1 MHTITEIKKTIYLN
15 KRDYNYMMRYPEN
28 VCKDYP
34 KKTRGINVDGVMK
47 NSKCYHVVLDEEYLK
62 YIQKKCFAIGT
73 NNRSDHTSIYIFGI
87 IMDIFP
93 EHRMFIDASATH
105 HPVTKITSNYKYNIF
120 NTDSGVCTDI
130 YTGSTYEFDVWDMD
144 NWVECPKTK
153 AELDRIKA
161 EDQRKNI
168 ENLNVTCLKDTI
180 VAALEAADIHITLAQ
195 RTYVYKNR
203 AFMQAVDKKEW
214 NKLLL
219 KAINNYI
226 NNIAK
231 EHGFKVAMP
240 KIKSNA
246 KINEYCPLFF
256 LDDIEILNEGE
267 QNG

>member
-1 MHTITEIKKTIYLN
+1 MHTITEVEKTIYLN
-15 KRDYNYMMRYPEN
+15 KKDYDHMMRYPEK
-28 VCKDYP
+28 VRDGYP

-62 YIQKKCFAIGT
+62 YIQSKYRAGT
-73 NNRSDHTSIYIFGI
+73 SAWDHTSIYVASVVR
-87 IMDIFP
+87 DIFP
-93 EHRMFIDASATH
+93 DKYIFINGLLSH
-105 HPVTKITSNYKYNIF
+105 HPVSKIDSSYKYNIY
-120 NTDSGVCTDI
+120 NADNDVCTDT
-130 YTGSTYEFDVWDMD
+130 YTGSTYEFDVWDMN
-144 NWVECPKTK
+144 NWVECPKIK

-161 EDQRKNI
+161 EDQRKGI
-168 ENLNVTCLKDTI
+168 ETLNVTCLKDTI
-180 VAALEAADIHITLAQ
+180 VAALEAADIHITLTQ
-195 RTYVYKNR
+195 RTYMHKNR

-226 NNIAK
+226 NDIAK

-256 LDDIEILNEGE
+256 LDDIEILNKGE
-267 QNG
+267 

>member
-1 MHTITEIKKTIYLN
+1 MHTITEIEKTIYLN
-15 KRDYNYMMRYPEN
+15 KPDYDHMIRYPEK
-28 VCKDYP
+28 VRDGYP

-62 YIQKKCFAIGT
+62 HIQSKYRAGT
-73 NNRSDHTSIYIFGI
+73 SAWDHTSIYVASVVR
-87 IMDIFP
+87 DIFP
-93 EHRMFIDASATH
+93 DKYIFINSLLSH
-105 HPVTKITSNYKYNIF
+105 HPVSKIDSSYKYNIY
-120 NTDSGVCTDI
+120 NADNDVCTDT

-144 NWVECPKTK
+144 NWVECPKIK

-161 EDQRKNI
+161 EDQRKSI
-168 ENLNVTCLKDTI
+168 ENLNVACLKDTI

-195 RTYVYKNR
+195 RTYLHKNR

-226 NNIAK
+226 NDIAK

-267 QNG
+267 

>member
-1 MHTITEIKKTIYLN
+1 MHTITEVEKTIYLN
-15 KRDYNYMMRYPEN
+15 KKDYDYMMRYPEK
-28 VCKDYP
+28 VHDGYP

-62 YIQKKCFAIGT
+62 HIQSKYRAGT
-73 NNRSDHTSIYIFGI
+73 SSWDHTSIYVASVVR
-87 IMDIFP
+87 DIFP
-93 EHRMFIDASATH
+93 DKYIFINGLLSH
-105 HPVTKITSNYKYNIF
+105 HPVSKIDSSYKYNIY
-120 NTDSGVCTDI
+120 NADNDVCKDT

-144 NWVECPKTK
+144 NWVECPKIK

-161 EDQRKNI
+161 EDQRKGI
-168 ENLNVTCLKDTI
+168 EALNVTCLKDTI
-180 VAALEAADIHITLAQ
+180 VAALEAADIHITLTQ
-195 RTYVYKNR
+195 RTYMHKNR

-226 NNIAK
+226 NDIAK

-267 QNG
+267 

>member
-1 MHTITEIKKTIYLN
+1 MHTITEVEKTIYLN
-15 KRDYNYMMRYPEN
+15 KKDYDYMMRYPEK
-28 VCKDYP
+28 VHDGYP

-62 YIQKKCFAIGT
+62 HIQSKYRAGT
-73 NNRSDHTSIYIFGI
+73 SSWDHTSIYVASVVR
-87 IMDIFP
+87 DIFP
-93 EHRMFIDASATH
+93 DKYIFINGLLSH
-105 HPVTKITSNYKYNIF
+105 HPVSKIDSSYKYNIY
-120 NTDSGVCTDI
+120 NADNDVCKDK

-144 NWVECPKTK
+144 NWVECPKIK

-161 EDQRKNI
+161 EDQRKGI
-168 ENLNVTCLKDTI
+168 EALNVTCLKDTI
-180 VAALEAADIHITLAQ
+180 VAALEAADIHITLTQ
-195 RTYVYKNR
+195 RTYMHKNR

-226 NNIAK
+226 NDIAK

-267 QNG
+267 

>member
-1 MHTITEIKKTIYLN
+1 MHTITEVEKTIYLN
-15 KRDYNYMMRYPEN
+15 KKDYDYMVRYPEK
-28 VCKDYP
+28 VRDGYP

-62 YIQKKCFAIGT
+62 HIQSKYRAGT
-73 NNRSDHTSIYIFGI
+73 SSWDHTSIYVASVVR
-87 IMDIFP
+87 DIFP
-93 EHRMFIDASATH
+93 DKYIFINGLLSH
-105 HPVTKITSNYKYNIF
+105 HPVSKIDSSYKYNIY
-120 NTDSGVCTDI
+120 NADNDVCKDT

-144 NWVECPKTK
+144 NWVECPKIK

-161 EDQRKNI
+161 EDQRKGI
-168 ENLNVTCLKDTI
+168 EALNVTCLKDTI
-180 VAALEAADIHITLAQ
+180 VAALEAADIHITLTQ
-195 RTYVYKNR
+195 RTYMHKNR

-226 NNIAK
+226 NDIAK

-267 QNG
+267 

>member
-1 MHTITEIKKTIYLN
+1 MHTITEVEKTIYLN
-15 KRDYNYMMRYPEN
+15 KKDYDYMMRYPEK
-28 VCKDYP
+28 VHDGYP

-62 YIQKKCFAIGT
+62 HIQSKYRAGT
-73 NNRSDHTSIYIFGI
+73 SSWDHTSIYVASVVR
-87 IMDIFP
+87 DIFP
-93 EHRMFIDASATH
+93 NKYIFINGLLSH
-105 HPVTKITSNYKYNIF
+105 HPVSKIDSSYKYNIY
-120 NTDSGVCTDI
+120 NADNDVCKDT

-144 NWVECPKTK
+144 NWVECPKIK

-161 EDQRKNI
+161 EDQRKGI
-168 ENLNVTCLKDTI
+168 EALNVTCLKDTI
-180 VAALEAADIHITLAQ
+180 VAALEAADIHITLTQ
-195 RTYVYKNR
+195 RTYMHKNR

-226 NNIAK
+226 NDIAK

-267 QNG
+267 

>member
-1 MHTITEIKKTIYLN
+1 MHTITEVEKTIYLN
-15 KRDYNYMMRYPEN
+15 KKDYDYMMRYPEK
-28 VCKDYP
+28 VRDGYP

-62 YIQKKCFAIGT
+62 YIQSKYRAGT
-73 NNRSDHTSIYIFGI
+73 SSWDHTSIYVASIVR
-87 IMDIFP
+87 DIFP
-93 EHRMFIDASATH
+93 DQHIFINGSLSH
-105 HPVTKITSNYKYNIF
+105 HPVSKIDSSYKYNIYTSDP
-120 NTDSGVCTDI
+120 NICKDT
-130 YTGSTYEFDVWDMD
+130 YTGSTYEFDVWDMN
-144 NWVECPKTK
+144 NWVECPKIK

-161 EDQRKNI
+161 EDQRKGI
-168 ENLNVTCLKDTI
+168 ENLNVACLKDTI
-180 VAALEAADIHITLAQ
+180 VAALEAADIHITLTQ
-195 RTYVYKNR
+195 RTYLHKNR

-226 NNIAK
+226 NDIAK

-256 LDDIEILNEGE
+256 LDDIEILNEGD
-267 QNG
+267 

>member
-1 MHTITEIKKTIYLN
+1 MHTITEIEKTIYLN
-15 KRDYNYMMRYPEN
+15 KPDYDHMMRYPEIARGG
-28 VCKDYP
+28 YP
-34 KKTRGINVDGVMK
+34 KKTRGINVKGVMK
-47 NSKCYHVVLDEEYLK
+47 NTKCYHVVLDEEYLK
-62 YIQKKCFAIGT
+62 HIQSKYKAGGT
-73 NNRSDHTSIYIFGI
+73 TSWDHTAIYITSI
-87 IMDIFP
+87 IEDIFP
-93 EHRMFIDASATH
+93 EHQMFIDALATH
-105 HPVTKITSNYKYNIF
+105 HPVTKITSNYKYNIYDA
-120 NTDSGVCTDI
+120 NDVCKDI

-195 RTYVYKNR
+195 RTYAYKNR

-267 QNG
+267 QK

>member
-1 MHTITEIKKTIYLN
+1 MHTITEVEKTIYLN
-15 KRDYNYMMRYPEN
+15 KKDYDYMVRYPEK
-28 VCKDYP
+28 VRDGYP

-62 YIQKKCFAIGT
+62 HIQSKYRAGT
-73 NNRSDHTSIYIFGI
+73 SSWDHTSIYVASVVR
-87 IMDIFP
+87 DIFP
-93 EHRMFIDASATH
+93 DKYIFINGLLSH
-105 HPVTKITSNYKYNIF
+105 HPVSKIDSSYKYNIY
-120 NTDSGVCTDI
+120 NADNDVCKDT

-144 NWVECPKTK
+144 NWVECPKIK

-161 EDQRKNI
+161 EDQRKGI
-168 ENLNVTCLKDTI
+168 EALNVTCLKDTI
-180 VAALEAADIHITLAQ
+180 VAALEAADIHITLTQ
-195 RTYVYKNR
+195 RTYMHKNR
-203 AFMQAVDKKEW
+203 AFLQAVDKKEL

-226 NNIAK
+226 NDIAK

-267 QNG
+267 

>member
-1 MHTITEIKKTIYLN
+1 MHTITEVEKTIYLN
-15 KRDYNYMMRYPEN
+15 KKDYDYMMRYPEK
-28 VCKDYP
+28 VRDGYP

-62 YIQKKCFAIGT
+62 HIQSKYRAGT
-73 NNRSDHTSIYIFGI
+73 SAWDHTSIYVASVVR
-87 IMDIFP
+87 DIFP
-93 EHRMFIDASATH
+93 DKYIFINGLLSH
-105 HPVTKITSNYKYNIF
+105 HPVSKIDSSYKYNIY
-120 NTDSGVCTDI
+120 NADNDVCTDT
-130 YTGSTYEFDVWDMD
+130 YTGSIYEFDVWDMN
-144 NWVECPKTK
+144 NWVECPKIK

-161 EDQRKNI
+161 EDQRKGI
-168 ENLNVTCLKDTI
+168 ETLNVTCLKDTI
-180 VAALEAADIHITLAQ
+180 VAALEAADIHITLTQ
-195 RTYVYKNR
+195 RTYMHKNR
-203 AFMQAVDKKEW
+203 AFMQAMDKKEW

-226 NNIAK
+226 NDIAK

-267 QNG
+267 

>member
-1 MHTITEIKKTIYLN
+1 MHTITEIEKTIYLN
-15 KRDYNYMMRYPEN
+15 KPDYDYMMRYPEIARGG
-28 VCKDYP
+28 YP
-34 KKTRGINVDGVMK
+34 KKTRGINVKGVMK
-47 NSKCYHVVLDEEYLK
+47 NTKCYHVVLDEEYLK
-62 YIQKKCFAIGT
+62 HIQSISKVAEAISWDRT
-73 NNRSDHTSIYIFGI
+73 DHTAIYITSI
-87 IMDIFP
+87 IKDIFP
-93 EHRMFIDASATH
+93 NRHMFIHFSLLH
-105 HPVTKITSNYKYNIF
+105 HPVSRIPSNYRYNIYDT
-120 NTDSGVCTDI
+120 NNACKDI

-144 NWVECPKTK
+144 NWVECPKIK

-195 RTYVYKNR
+195 RTYAYKNR

-267 QNG
+267 

>member
-1 MHTITEIKKTIYLN
+1 MHTITEVEKTIYLN
-15 KRDYNYMMRYPEN
+15 KKDYDYMVRYPEK
-28 VCKDYP
+28 VRDGYP

-62 YIQKKCFAIGT
+62 HIQSKYRAGT
-73 NNRSDHTSIYIFGI
+73 SSWDHTSIYVASVVR
-87 IMDIFP
+87 DIFP
-93 EHRMFIDASATH
+93 NKYIFINGLLSH
-105 HPVTKITSNYKYNIF
+105 HPVSKIDSSYKYNIY
-120 NTDSGVCTDI
+120 NADNDVCKDT

-144 NWVECPKTK
+144 NWVECPKIK

-161 EDQRKNI
+161 EDQRKGI
-168 ENLNVTCLKDTI
+168 EALNVTCLKDTI
-180 VAALEAADIHITLAQ
+180 VAALEAADIHITLTQ
-195 RTYVYKNR
+195 RTYMHKNR

-226 NNIAK
+226 NDIAK

-267 QNG
+267 

>member
-1 MHTITEIKKTIYLN
+1 MHTITEIEKTIYLN
-15 KRDYNYMMRYPEN
+15 KPDYDHMMRYPEIARGG
-28 VCKDYP
+28 YP
-34 KKTRGINVDGVMK
+34 KKTRGINVKGVMK
-47 NSKCYHVVLDEEYLK
+47 NTKCYHVVLDEEYLK
-62 YIQKKCFAIGT
+62 HIQSKYKAGGT
-73 NNRSDHTSIYIFGI
+73 TSWDHTAIYITSI
-87 IMDIFP
+87 IEDIFP

-105 HPVTKITSNYKYNIF
+105 HPVTKITSNYRYNTYDT
-120 NTDSGVCTDI
+120 NNACKDI

-144 NWVECPKTK
+144 NWVECPKIK

-195 RTYVYKNR
+195 RTYAYKNR

-226 NNIAK
+226 NDIAK

-267 QNG
+267 

>member
-1 MHTITEIKKTIYLN
+1 MYTITEVEKTIYLN
-15 KRDYNYMMRYPEN
+15 KPDYNHMMRYPEK
-28 VCKDYP
+28 VRDGYP

-62 YIQKKCFAIGT
+62 YIQSKYRAGT
-73 NNRSDHTSIYIFGI
+73 SSWDHTSIYVASIVR
-87 IMDIFP
+87 DIFP
-93 EHRMFIDASATH
+93 DQHMFINGLLSH
-105 HPVTKITSNYKYNIF
+105 HPVSKIDSSYKYNIYGAE
-120 NTDSGVCTDI
+120 NDVCTDT
-130 YTGSTYEFDVWDMD
+130 YTGNTYEFDVWDMN
-144 NWVECPKTK
+144 NWVECPKIK

-161 EDQRKNI
+161 EDQRKSI
-168 ENLNVTCLKDTI
+168 EKLNVTCLKDTI

-195 RTYVYKNR
+195 RTYLHKNR

-226 NNIAK
+226 NDIAK

-267 QNG
+267 

>member
-1 MHTITEIKKTIYLN
+1 MHTITEVEKTIYLN
-15 KRDYNYMMRYPEN
+15 KKDYDYMVRYPEK
-28 VCKDYP
+28 VRDGYP

-62 YIQKKCFAIGT
+62 HIQSKYKAGT
-73 NNRSDHTSIYIFGI
+73 SSWDHTSIYVASVVR
-87 IMDIFP
+87 DIFP
-93 EHRMFIDASATH
+93 DKYIFINGLLSH
-105 HPVTKITSNYKYNIF
+105 HPVSKIDSSYKYNIY
-120 NTDSGVCTDI
+120 NADNDVCKDT

-144 NWVECPKTK
+144 NWVECPKIK

-161 EDQRKNI
+161 EDQRKGI
-168 ENLNVTCLKDTI
+168 EALNVTCLKDTI
-180 VAALEAADIHITLAQ
+180 VAALEAADIHITLTQ
-195 RTYVYKNR
+195 RTYMHKNR

-226 NNIAK
+226 NDIAK

-267 QNG
+267 

>member
-1 MHTITEIKKTIYLN
+1 MHTITEVEKTIYLN
-15 KRDYNYMMRYPEN
+15 KPDYDHMMRYPEK
-28 VCKDYP
+28 VRDGYP
-34 KKTRGINVDGVMK
+34 KKTRGINVAGVMK
-47 NSKCYHVVLDEEYLK
+47 NTKCYHVILDEEYLK
-62 YIQKKCFAIGT
+62 YIQSKYRAGT
-73 NNRSDHTSIYIFGI
+73 SSWDHTSIYLASIVR
-87 IMDIFP
+87 DIFP
-93 EHRMFIDASATH
+93 DQHMFINGLLSH
-105 HPVTKITSNYKYNIF
+105 HPVSKIDSSYKYNIYGTE
-120 NTDSGVCTDI
+120 NEICTDT
-130 YTGSTYEFDVWDMD
+130 YTGSTYEFDVWDMS
-144 NWVECPKTK
+144 NWVECPKNK

-168 ENLNVTCLKDTI
+168 EKLNVTCLKDTI
-180 VAALEAADIHITLAQ
+180 VAALEAADIHITLTQ
-195 RTYVYKNR
+195 RTYLHKNR

-226 NNIAK
+226 NDIAK

-267 QNG
+267 

>member
-1 MHTITEIKKTIYLN
+1 MHTITEIEKTIYLN
-15 KRDYNYMMRYPEN
+15 KPDYDHMMRYPEIARGG
-28 VCKDYP
+28 YP
-34 KKTRGINVDGVMK
+34 KKTRGINVKGVMK
-47 NSKCYHVVLDEEYLK
+47 NTKCYHVVLDEEYLEHIQSISK
-62 YIQKKCFAIGT
+62 VAKTTSWDNTAIYI
-73 NNRSDHTSIYIFGI
+73 TSIIK
-87 IMDIFP
+87 DIFP
-93 EHRMFIDASATH
+93 EHQMFIDASATY

-144 NWVECPKTK
+144 NWVECPKIK

-195 RTYVYKNR
+195 RTYAYKNR

-267 QNG
+267 

>member
-1 MHTITEIKKTIYLN
+1 MHTITEVEKTIYLN
-15 KRDYNYMMRYPEN
+15 KKDYDYMMRYPEK
-28 VCKDYP
+28 VRDGYP

-47 NSKCYHVVLDEEYLK
+47 NTKCYHVVLDEEYLK
-62 YIQKKCFAIGT
+62 HIQSKYRTGT
-73 NNRSDHTSIYIFGI
+73 SAWDHTSIYVASVVR
-87 IMDIFP
+87 DIFP
-93 EHRMFIDASATH
+93 DKYIFINGLLSH
-105 HPVTKITSNYKYNIF
+105 HPVSKIDSSYKYNIY
-120 NTDSGVCTDI
+120 NANNDVCTDT
-130 YTGSTYEFDVWDMD
+130 YTGSTYEFDVWDMN
-144 NWVECPKTK
+144 NWVECPKIK

-161 EDQRKNI
+161 EDQRKGI
-168 ENLNVTCLKDTI
+168 ETLNVTCLKDTI
-180 VAALEAADIHITLAQ
+180 VAALEAADIHITLTQ
-195 RTYVYKNR
+195 RTYMHKNR

-226 NNIAK
+226 NDIAK

-267 QNG
+267 